1 MRSNMYLLAGGRGSD
16 TSSLLREAFSATG
29 KEHPSIAY
37 IGTANGE
44 DRAFMRY
51 LEETLKPAGAGEV
64 RLVRLLGFSSG
75 TEEAHALLKDS
86 DLIFISGGEVEDGM
100 NGLPKDIRVL
110 LRELYELGKVFVSI
124 SAGTIM
130 LGIAWPHWD
139 DEDARPEDAVLFD
152 CLGFAPTI
160 FDTHCEWEDWVELKK
175 AVALSPEGFTGYGIP
190 TGGMVVVQPDGSLCP
205 TIPLDA
211 YRSENGTAVYIGK
224 YQGDPK
230 NRNLSQQF

>member
-16 TSSLLREAFSATG
+16 TESLLRAAFAETG

-64 RLVRLLGFSSG
+64 HLVRLLGFEKGS
-75 TEEAHALLKDS
+75 EEAHKILKGS

-100 NGLPKDIRVL
+100 NGLSKDIRVL

-139 DEDARPEDAVLFD
+139 DEDNHPEDAWLFD
-152 CLGFAPTI
+152 CLGFASTI
-160 FDTHCEWEDWVELKK
+160 FDTHCEWEDWVELRK
-175 AVALSPEGFTGYGIP
+175 AVELSPEGFTGYGIP
-190 TGGMVVVQPDGSLCP
+190 TGGMVLIRPDGTLQP

-211 YRSENGTAVYIGK
+211 YRSENGEAVYIGK
-224 YQGDPK
+224 FDGTDYK
-230 NRNLSQQF
+230 LSSGASD